1 MSLEISSE
9 IEARITG
16 EARKNG
22 ISVDALLDRLMNE
35 RATITPASVSTSQP
49 ELPVLHMGPMG
60 SLHRRDI
67 YDDGR

>member
-1 MSLEISSE
+1 MSLEISNE
-9 IEARITG
+9 TEARITG
-16 EARKNG
+16 EARKHG

-35 RATITPASVSTSQP
+35 RATITPASGSSSQP

-67 YDDGR
+67 YDDVR